1 MNPIHFWRDLR
12 RHQRSYA
19 TEAEEL
25 FSRFATRHQLSYHVT
40 EAGELDHFGV
50 DLLWKFPEQDK
61 LTLPIT
67 LGLQN
72 NDELNFGAP
81 AFWSYFFPYP
91 TVCSKFEAILDA
103 WVEGRAR
110 IARDGILRG
119 CRLQVLGEDGWTTI
133 YTARGSG
140 KWETSG
146 EFVQNERPPAAKV

>member
-1 MNPIHFWRDLR
+1 MSPIHFWRDLR
-12 RHQRSYA
+12 RHQQSYA

-40 EAGELDHFGV
+40 EAGELDHFGA
-50 DLLWKFPEQDK
+50 P
-61 LTLPIT
+61 
-67 LGLQN
+67 GL
-72 NDELNFGAP
+72 
-81 AFWSYFFPYP
+81 WSYFFPYP

-110 IARDGILRG
+110 IARGGILKG

-146 EFVQNERPPAAKV
+146 EFVQNE